1 MERITGQAHVPA
13 IHRETSLA
21 ATPITPVA
29 SAHLPAALPP
39 KTLADFTRAVKRRF
53 WLALLIA
60 TLIATA
66 GSIHAIRRPDIYQ
79 TSAELQINPP
89 QFNPML
95 ASMFGSEMQTRDP
108 ETSARYIPTMLASIK
123 GRSLPARV
131 AEDSSI
137 GGSPGEIAGE
147 LSENLVA
154 RQQVNTNYVQITL
167 EGKSPDRI
175 VKLLGAIIKV
185 LKEQAGRETARE
197 VDDSK
202 EHAAKSIQQLETDLK
217 AIDAE
222 IQGVV
227 RNSRAIGPGGKSL
240 AEQEYLESKNLL
252 IQELQ
257 HINNLKHEA
266 MLFFM
271 KGSAGGGREAASPI
285 DAKLAALMKLKD
297 TYETRLEMYKESI
310 RDFNNDPAARI
321 LAGRLKKTLEQ
332 IRSLRAMKSR
342 EPQISQVII
351 ADAER
356 RAEEYKDEV
365 EASLKRL
372 KDSMPEFQ
380 KYQNLSKVYDDV
392 THRISALKKQYFN
405 FETLSKTRKDP
416 IVVMAAPGEPLEP
429 IKPKRPMQ
437 IALSIL
443 LGIAAGVGF
452 VFLLETLDHR
462 VKTPEHV
469 TIGLGIPL
477 LGVVPRAR
485 RTAILSRG
493 GHVWTGGTPESIEA
507 DAYRN
512 LHASL
517 LGLRGRGRPVVT
529 VLITSAKAGEG
540 KSTTALNLA
549 VTCARAGERTLLVD
563 VDLRRPSLAGVFGAA
578 DPAESGLVDVLR
590 GDLPWQRTLKHTEI
604 ANLDF
609 IPTGNTEGVPI
620 EVLGTL
626 ELRRLVQSLSSHY
639 DRVILDGPAIL
650 GMADCRMLGRIVDT
664 ALLVVKSATHDL
676 SPLRRAVRMLEQS
689 GVDIAGAVFN
699 ALNDD
704 LKNWSSVGGM
714 LGYGYH
720 YSSRSSFATSRS
732 RALGYRSSDEESAQG
747 AGAGAASSRRETE
760 ATLAIGDRV

>member
-1 MERITGQAHVPA
+1 MERITGQSHVPA
-13 IHRETSLA
+13 LHRDNSLP
-21 ATPITPVA
+21 ATPVTA
-29 SAHLPAALPP
+29 LSSTHLPASLPP
-39 KTLADFTRAVKRRF
+39 KTLADYTRAVKRRF

-60 TLIATA
+60 TTIATL
-66 GSIHAIRRPDIYQ
+66 GSIQAIRRPDIYQ

-123 GRSLPARV
+123 GRSLPVRV

-137 GGSPGEIAGE
+137 GGSPVEIAGE
-147 LSENLVA
+147 LGENLVA

-217 AIDAE
+217 SIDAE
-222 IQGVV
+222 IQSVV

-266 MLFFM
+266 MLYFM
-271 KGSAGGGREAASPI
+271 KGGSGGGRDAASPI

-297 TYETRLEMYKESI
+297 TYETRLVTYKETI

-321 LAGRLKKTLEQ
+321 LASRLKRTLEQ

-380 KYQNLSKVYDDV
+380 KFQNLSKVYDDV
-392 THRISALKKQYFN
+392 THRISTLKKQYFN

-452 VFLLETLDHR
+452 VFVLETLDHR

-485 RTAILSRG
+485 RTALLSRG
-493 GHVWTGGTPESIEA
+493 GHVWTGGVPESIEA

-563 VDLRRPSLAGVFGAA
+563 VDLRRPSLAGVFGA
-578 DPAESGLVDVLR
+578 DPSESGLVDVLR
-590 GDLPWQRTLKHTEI
+590 GDLPWQRTLKHTEV

-689 GVDIAGAVFN
+689 GVDIAGGVFN
-699 ALNDD
+699 ALDDD

-720 YSSRSSFATSRS
+720 YSSRSSFSTASTRK
-732 RALGYRSSDEESAQG
+732 LGYRPSDVDTTPIA
-747 AGAGAASSRRETE
+747 AGAEVSPQAAV
-760 ATLAIGDRV
+760 AIGERD